1 MMRIA
6 LKWFVS
12 ALVLMFVLTACGG
25 GNNEPEQGASSSS
38 APKSSQPAQ
47 TQSAEPSG
55 SGDTPSSLILATG
68 GTAGTYYPL
77 GGGIANLITEKVS
90 TNTTAQV
97 TGAAVE
103 NMRLISNGEVDL
115 AFAQGDIADY
125 AVNGTEMF
133 KDGAVKNLNAVGAL
147 YMETIQIVVTE
158 SSGIKTVAD
167 LKGKKVSVGAPGSGT
182 EINARQILEAYGLT
196 FDDLSTER
204 LSFGD
209 SAKKIQDGGLD
220 AAFVTAGAPTAAV
233 NELSAT
239 TGIKILPI
247 EDDKIAAIMG
257 KYKFYSEQTIP
268 ANTYPKQD
276 ADVKTIAVKA
286 IITVRAELDEELV
299 YNITKTIYENTQ
311 PLIAINAKA
320 NEIVTEKA
328 LDGISIPLHPGAEKY
343 LKEKGVAK

>member
-1 MMRIA
+1 MRKT
-6 LKWFVS
+6 LSKLFVFGL
-12 ALVLMFVLTACGG
+12 AIMLVLTACGSKNSDGAASG
-25 GNNEPEQGASSSS
+25 GESKSPESS
-38 APKSSQPAQ
+38 A
-47 TQSAEPSG
+47 SG
-55 SGDTPSSLILATG
+55 GAGDKPSSLIIATG

-77 GGGIANLITEKVS
+77 GGGMATLISDKVKV
-90 TNTTAQV
+90 NTTAQV

-103 NMRLISNGEVDL
+103 NMRLLGSGEVDL

-125 AVNGTEMF
+125 AANGTEMF
-133 KDGAVKNLNAVGAL
+133 KEGAVKNLTAIGGL
-147 YMETIQIVVTE
+147 YLETIQVVVTD
-158 SSGIKTVAD
+158 SSGIKSVAD

-196 FDDLSTER
+196 FDDLKTER

-209 SAKKIQDGGLD
+209 SAKKMQDGGLD

-239 TGIKILPI
+239 TGVRILPI
-247 EDDKIAAIMG
+247 DDDKIASIKD

-268 ANTYPKQD
+268 AKTYPKQD

-299 YNITKTIYENTQ
+299 YNITKSLYENTQ
-311 PLIAINAKA
+311 QLIAINAKA
-320 NEIVTEKA
+320 NEIKTEKA
-328 LDGISIPLHPGAEKY
+328 LEGISIPIHPGAKKY
-343 LKEKGVAK
+343 LDEKGVK